1 MAETKLHAI
10 MIAFSFQGHITPFIN
25 LALKLASNGFKITFV
40 HTEFTHQMLSKA
52 HQDGVDDE
60 EEATNFFSKARKS
73 GLDITYKTISDGFS
87 LEYDRILNF
96 NEYWESMLHD
106 FPSRVDELIGDII
119 KSSDSS
125 LVPFLV
131 ADTFYSWPSTIAN
144 KYNILN
150 ISFWTQPALVFSIA
164 YHLDLLK
171 QYGNFPSKGNDQE
184 EQIDY
189 IPGVGPISSKDL
201 MSYLQDKDTTTIVHQ
216 IVYKAFDQVKFADF
230 VLINTVN
237 ELENGTLLALNENQ
251 PTFAIGPINFSTDF
265 TKVIVPKSLWVESD
279 CTEWLNAKPTG
290 SVLYVSFGSL
300 AQSNKEL
307 TEEIAHGLLISE
319 VNFIW
324 VLKTDTDVLPDGFKN
339 DIKDRGMIVSWCNQN
354 AVLSNSGIGGFL
366 THCGWNSILES
377 IWCGVP
383 MICYPFFADQ
393 PTNRKLVVDDWK
405 IGINLCDGARVNRD
419 EVAEKIKR
427 IMCIETSKSLRNEI
441 KKLGNVV
448 RSSLDDVGGSTR
460 TNFDQFIKDLK
471 AKIYAK

>member
-25 LALKLASNGFKITFV
+25 LALKLAANGFKITFI
-40 HTEFTHQMLSKA
+40 HTEFIHQMLSNA
-52 HQDGVDDE
+52 HQNVGNDE
-60 EEATNFFSKARKS
+60 EESTNFFSKACKS

-96 NEYWESMLHD
+96 NEYWESILRD

-119 KSSDSS
+119 KSNDSS

-131 ADTFYSWPSTIAN
+131 ADTLYSWPSTIAK

-171 QYGNFPSKGNDQE
+171 QNGNFPSKGNDQE

-189 IPGVGPISSKDL
+189 IPGVGSISSKDL

-216 IVYKAFDQVKFADF
+216 IIYKAFDQVKFADF
-230 VLINTVN
+230 VLINTIN

-251 PTFAIGPINFSTDF
+251 PTFAIGPINFSNDF
-265 TKVIVPKSLWVESD
+265 TTTIVPKSLCVESD
-279 CTEWLNAKPTG
+279 CTEWLNAKPSG

-324 VLKTDTDVLPDGFKN
+324 VLKTDTDVLPNGFKN
-339 DIKDRGMIVSWCNQN
+339 EIKDRGLIISWCNQN
-354 AVLSNSGIGGFL
+354 AVLSNSGIG
-366 THCGWNSILES
+366 
-377 IWCGVP
+377 
-383 MICYPFFADQ
+383 DQ

-405 IGINLCDGARVNRD
+405 IGINLCDGVRVNRD
-419 EVAEKIKR
+419 EVAEKIKK

-441 KKLGNVV
+441 KKLSNVV
-448 RSSLDDVGGSTR
+448 RSSLDDVGGSTMI
-460 TNFDQFIKDLK
+460 NFEQFVKDLK
-471 AKIYAK
+471 AKLYAK